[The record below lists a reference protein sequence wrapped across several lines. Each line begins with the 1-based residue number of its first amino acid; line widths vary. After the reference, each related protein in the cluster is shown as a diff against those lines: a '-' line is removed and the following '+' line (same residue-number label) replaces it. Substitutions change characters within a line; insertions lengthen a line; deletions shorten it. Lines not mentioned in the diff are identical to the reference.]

1 MKSRQVQFK
10 LYTEM
15 SVSLSHSSA
24 VWCPAIPAATSPH
37 VTVGPDV
44 PIILPSLYT
53 EISSQDH
60 TLVRGKHL
68 NQENANLLGTG

>member
-37 VTVGPDV
+37 VTVGPDGQGGQRQLAV
-44 PIILPSLYT
+44 KVHQCPYFC
-53 EISSQDH
+53 QF
-60 TLVRGKHL
+60 L
-68 NQENANLLGTG
+68 NLH